1 MNNAKILNISN
12 PSKGSIIAGEL
23 SRDLHKKDTGIRQA
37 VKWIIA
43 FNEKHT
49 RRMLIFRRIRNI
61 FHILFIAASAS
72 VFIVNTP
79 NVSAY
84 LIIALLIIGNIMLI
98 RIIETLLEG
107 LKRRHVVYLKRKLNV
122 LLLRYAMKYPESMT
136 SAMHADIYK
145 QLLYVK
151 GRGLIQNHRP
161 GGILSNKR
169 WLISKS
175 SRYLLA
181 NALKDL
187 KGTMLGIINN
197 TIEITPLN
205 ENALDAY
212 RDSIIIDSFVNL
224 FSFSQSV
231 RKTASDALSYELM
244 MLFPDMIYFIWR
256 VYKGIADVRYKFQDT
271 SSKKKDEK

>member
-12 PSKGSIIAGEL
+12 PGKGNILAGKL
-23 SRDLHKKDTGIRQA
+23 SRDLYKKDTGIRQA

-49 RRMLIFRRIRNI
+49 RRMLIFRRTRNI

-84 LIIALLIIGNIMLI
+84 LIIALLIIGSIMLI
-98 RIIETLLEG
+98 KIIETLLEG
-107 LKRRHVVYLKRKLNV
+107 LRRRHVVYLKRKLNV
-122 LLLRYAMKYPESMT
+122 LLLRYGMKYPESMS

-145 QLLYVK
+145 QVLYAK

-187 KGTMLGIINN
+187 KQTMLGIINN
-197 TIEITPLN
+197 TIEITPLKEN
-205 ENALDAY
+205 ELDAY
-212 RDSIIIDSFVNL
+212 RDSIIIDSFVDL
-224 FSFSQSV
+224 FSFNHSV
-231 RKTASDALSYELM
+231 RKTARDALSYELM
-244 MLFPDMIYFIWR
+244 MLFPDLIYFIWR
-256 VYKGIADVRYKFQDT
+256 VYKGVADVRYKFQDT